1 MKYCKDCDV
10 HYDTPLESCLFCSS
24 KLETIEGVESY
35 YKYTPY
41 QSKSKGAKLIYRL
54 LNYLNILSILTSLYI
69 DLTFNKQMTFSLYVI
84 SSNLYA
90 MILLMIIYY
99 QPKWLTKLIMF
110 TILTIAFVI
119 GIGIIGSDYQWSI
132 DYVFPLSIILNEL
145 MLMVL
150 VIFNRKRW
158 HEYVI
163 FLLMVSLIGI
173 APFILNL
180 TGVTVVTWPGI
191 VSGFLSLAVWIG
203 IFFLSSRS
211 TKEELKRRFHF

>member
-84 SSNLYA
+84 SSNLCHDFY
-90 MILLMIIYY
+90 
-99 QPKWLTKLIMF
+99 
-110 TILTIAFVI
+110 
-119 GIGIIGSDYQWSI
+119 
-132 DYVFPLSIILNEL
+132 
-145 MLMVL
+145 
-150 VIFNRKRW
+150 
-158 HEYVI
+158 
-163 FLLMVSLIGI
+163 
-173 APFILNL
+173 
-180 TGVTVVTWPGI
+180 
-191 VSGFLSLAVWIG
+191 
-203 IFFLSSRS
+203 
-211 TKEELKRRFHF
+211 